1 MPFLDP
7 GKLLNLIHPQQI
19 PAVEN
24 QSVEQVSAMEPP
36 LSNFRQTVYAGLLR
50 LPELLNGQEVDLTKM
65 GLFGGVMKGMME
77 KTLPVALSK
86 ASDDKVREILTT
98 MRDEINTWLEV
109 E

>member
-1 MPFLDP
+1 
-7 GKLLNLIHPQQI
+7 
-19 PAVEN
+19 
-24 QSVEQVSAMEPP
+24 
-36 LSNFRQTVYAGLLR
+36 
-50 LPELLNGQEVDLTKM
+50 M